1 MKESEIEDV
10 IPLVV
15 LSMAY
20 IALVIWLSICFHRN
34 LPSVHIE
41 YIFTL
46 SLIPLILV
54 IAAVWRYRIKVK
66 LSGGEIYLSPVETV
80 MEEPYTIHEE
90 KTGRD
95 AEELMERKGTDFLN
109 IVDKNGRFRGIFTR
123 ADAYMARRR
132 RKIGAKL
139 KSIMTP
145 KEKVISSFKGERII
159 DVIHKIG
166 ESKHSRI
173 PVLDGENVIGIV
185 DSVIIHRILSKSFK
199 SKK

>member
-46 SLIPLILV
+46 SLIPLILI

-80 MEEPYTIHEE
+80 MEEPYTIYEE

-95 AEELMERKGTDFLN
+95 AEELMEKEGTDFLN
-109 IVDKNGRFRGIFTR
+109 IVDKNGRSVSYTH
-123 ADAYMARRR
+123 
-132 RKIGAKL
+132 L
-139 KSIMTP
+139 TLP
-145 KEKVISSFKGERII
+145 TTER
-159 DVIHKIG
+159 V
-166 ESKHSRI
+166 
-173 PVLDGENVIGIV
+173 
-185 DSVIIHRILSKSFK
+185 
-199 SKK
+199 